1 MRTPYSLSREREK
14 FRKKGRG
21 QSSCSFGVWCPLLT
35 IARQRADFLSPEK
48 GWREGAK
55 LQANGALGHLYLLSL
70 IQGASGVH
78 TGAILRLS
86 GAKAA
91 NGNGVLA
98 AFFSP
103 HLVLPS
109 STTPWLWTPRTAA
122 RTRLWDPWWLC
133 CRIRW
138 VCLGCKKKPRVR
150 PYHTSPGRISW
161 SRQWVPS
168 QQSTAR
174 LWECYGAGGNSHPG
188 AGLQS
193 GYGLGQLLY
202 NGQTQQATPTGVG
215 GDDGAGEYGGAG
227 ALMYRVQQSGSRAL
241 NGNGN
246 GLGYANGGDLQANGL
261 ARGGYGRRTARQGPR
276 GYRLTPAAYGS
287 KEAKYGLNGFLGNGY
302 RGHCTPR
309 KC

>member
-122 RTRLWDPWWLC
+122 RTRAQNGFRLAPAVGVKLGKAGYG
-133 CRIRW
+133 IR
-138 VCLGCKKKPRVR
+138 
-150 PYHTSPGRISW
+150 
-161 SRQWVPS
+161 
-168 QQSTAR
+168 
-174 LWECYGAGGNSHPG
+174 GGYA
-188 AGLQS
+188 AGLD
-193 GYGLGQLLY
+193 GYAWGAKKNPGLGQLLY

>member
-1 MRTPYSLSREREK
+1 MVCWLHSSVLIWSFLPALHLGYGPQGLQPEPGAQNG
-14 FRKKGRG
+14 FRLAPAVGVKLGKAGYGIRG
-21 QSSCSFGVWCPLLT
+21 GYAAGLDGYAW
-35 IARQRADFLSPEK
+35 
-48 GWREGAK
+48 GAK
-55 LQANGALGHLYLLSL
+55 KNPGY
-70 IQGASGVH
+70 VH
-78 TGAILRLS
+78 TTLPLG
-86 GAKAA
+86 GYP
-91 NGNGVLA
+91 GV
-98 AFFSP
+98 
-103 HLVLPS
+103 
-109 STTPWLWTPRTAA
+109 
-122 RTRLWDPWWLC
+122 
-133 CRIRW
+133 
-138 VCLGCKKKPRVR
+138 G
-150 PYHTSPGRISW
+150 
-161 SRQWVPS
+161 
-168 QQSTAR
+168 
-174 LWECYGAGGNSHPG
+174 
-188 AGLQS
+188 S
-193 GYGLGQLLY
+193 GYLASRAQPGYGNGLGQLLY

>member
-122 RTRLWDPWWLC
+122 RTRAQNGFRLAPAVGVKLGKAGYG
-133 CRIRW
+133 IR
-138 VCLGCKKKPRVR
+138 
-150 PYHTSPGRISW
+150 
-161 SRQWVPS
+161 
-168 QQSTAR
+168 
-174 LWECYGAGGNSHPG
+174 GGYA
-188 AGLQS
+188 AGLDGYAWGAKKNPGYPGVGS
-193 GYGLGQLLY
+193 GYLASRAQPGYGNGLGQLLY